1 VLPIL
6 PDRRANDCGSVDR
19 SSDVTL
25 RKTRPCDVT
34 CAAGY
39 DVHTCSHAIPALQE
53 DAAALIAELM
63 LAEA

>member
-19 SSDVTL
+19 SSDVTF
-25 RKTRPCDVT
+25 RKTRPCGLA
-34 CAAGY
+34 CAAGS
-39 DVHTCSHAIPALQE
+39 DLHTYSHAIPALQE